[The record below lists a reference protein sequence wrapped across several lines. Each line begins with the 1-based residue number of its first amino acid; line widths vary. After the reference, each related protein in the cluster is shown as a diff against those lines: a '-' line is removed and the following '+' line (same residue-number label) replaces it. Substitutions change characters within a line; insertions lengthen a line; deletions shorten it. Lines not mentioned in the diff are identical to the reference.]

1 MTNTR
6 KRLGMWPHITTSC
19 QIHINFLN
27 SEHSQTCG
35 MEKRCVLT
43 QPVRMENCE
52 KCDVGAPS
60 TVITGN
66 GWTSY
71 SFLWKLWGNSQ
82 RKLKTEHK
90 IDYCQTILTW
100 LHGVLSTPGCSSLNH
115 SSKFNKFRA
124 SLYSEHE
131 ILGCP
136 LEVKNWSPMRI
147 LRWAKYFDIDFIS
160 CLCLISLLLMSC
172 WTADKRGTAG
182 TRIWIMVAFDC
193 SNGIRLS
200 G

>member
-71 SFLWKLWGNSQ
+71 SFLWKLYW
-82 RKLKTEHK
+82 RWK
-90 IDYCQTILTW
+90 IGHQWEYSDEQNTLTLTLFPVCVWSHCSLWIVGLQTKEALLGHVSGLWWPLTAVMESD
-100 LHGVLSTPGCSSLNH
+100 LV
-115 SSKFNKFRA
+115 
-124 SLYSEHE
+124 
-131 ILGCP
+131 
-136 LEVKNWSPMRI
+136 
-147 LRWAKYFDIDFIS
+147 
-160 CLCLISLLLMSC
+160 
-172 WTADKRGTAG
+172 DK
-182 TRIWIMVAFDC
+182 
-193 SNGIRLS
+193 S
-200 G
+200 